1 MKTHKNTKSTNC
13 VVAVLFILLLH
24 LGGAY
29 NCLNCIYITLNRDSN
44 HYCIV
49 KGDWNR
55 KSYWGTRPIVK
66 YKYEGQNYDLRSSSL
81 ILLKHQLCRIED
93 EQGCIPVCVDQN
105 EPGKATVYYKLTWY
119 GVLYGC
125 YFVFVCLASLAYLWY
140 KILRKDR

>member
-1 MKTHKNTKSTNC
+1 MKTPKNKKSTDW
-13 VVAVLFILLLH
+13 VIIFLFIFLIH

-29 NCLNCIYITLNRDSN
+29 NCLNCIYITLNRDSD

-49 KGDWNR
+49 EGNWNR
-55 KSYWGTRPIVK
+55 NSYWGTRPIVR
-66 YKYEGQNYDLRSSSL
+66 YEYEGQEYDLRSSSL
-81 ILLKHQLCRIED
+81 ILLKYQLRRIED
-93 EQGCIPVCVDQN
+93 EQGHVPVCVDLN
-105 EPGKATVYYKLTWY
+105 EPEKATVYYKLTWY